1 MALAA
6 SLRSSALLLRGFSRG
21 GGLTGAVQKTRR
33 NTQRLGVARWCPPLS
48 GAADMRLRPFCR
60 SLFVSCT
67 QAAAKSPLLTPRR
80 SSAAGA
86 PRSCAEEAL
95 GWVFSR
101 ARRTANLGRL
111 ARGHSHAAL
120 RGRVPGGRGAVA
132 PRDDTAVTGA
142 LGCAAG
148 PRVRVAPSIP
158 HCLPP
163 SAGTAVS
170 RGLPKGSRPASAAR
184 KHLGPGELVPGS
196 LPTASNAQRGG
207 HVPEAEAAECKLHVG
222 E

>member
-1 MALAA
+1 MPSMALAA

-21 GGLTGAVQKTRR
+21 GGLTGAGQERRR
-33 NTQRLGVARWCPPLS
+33 NTQTLGVARWCPPLS
-48 GAADMRLRPFCR
+48 GAADMRLRPVCR

-111 ARGHSHAAL
+111 ARGHQPCCSPRSRPRRPRRRCSPRRYSRH
-120 RGRVPGGRGAVA
+120 RRPGMRSRPSRPRRPVHPPLPSTERRHSRLPWPSKGLQTSQRSTKA
-132 PRDDTAVTGA
+132 PRPRRIGA
-142 LGCAAG
+142 
-148 PRVRVAPSIP
+148 RVAAHRIERSTRRT
-158 HCLPP
+158 C
-163 SAGTAVS
+163 S
-170 RGLPKGSRPASAAR
+170 RG
-184 KHLGPGELVPGS
+184 
-196 LPTASNAQRGG
+196 
-207 HVPEAEAAECKLHVG
+207 
-222 E
+222 